1 MSAISPAPNKRTG
14 IRGLR
19 ANSFAAVVM
28 LVIEFA
34 LGVVVNLYAT
44 LPPSDAGKTLV
55 SAFGAAVTDGPV
67 ALTLHALI
75 GTLLL
80 ITGISAVVR
89 ASLLRRGVLI
99 TVTGVALL
107 AILLAWLSGTR
118 FVGDSGNGESLIM
131 ALATGVAI
139 VCYAAI
145 LLGAT
150 ERLDIRNERGMK

>member
-1 MSAISPAPNKRTG
+1 MSAISPAPTNRTG

-19 ANSFAAVVM
+19 SNSLAAVVM
-28 LVIEFA
+28 LVFEFA
-34 LGVVVNLYAT
+34 LGVVVNLYAK
-44 LPPSDAGKTLV
+44 LPPSDAGKTLL

-67 ALTLHALI
+67 ALTLHALL

-80 ITGISAVVR
+80 VTGITAVVR

-107 AILLAWLSGTR
+107 AILLAWLSGTS
-118 FVGDSGNGESLIM
+118 FVGDSGNGASLVM

-145 LLGAT
+145 LFGAAEPVNT
-150 ERLDIRNERGMK
+150 

>member
-1 MSAISPAPNKRTG
+1 MSSVSPAPRNRIG
-14 IRGLR
+14 VGGLR
-19 ANSFAAVVM
+19 ANSLAATVM

-34 LGVVVNLYAT
+34 LGVVVNLYAK
-44 LPPSDAGKTLV
+44 LPRSDAGKTLF

-67 ALTLHALI
+67 ALTLHALL

-118 FVGDSGNGESLIM
+118 FVGDSGNGESLVM

-145 LLGAT
+145 LFGAT
-150 ERLDIRNERGMK
+150 EPVATS

>member
-1 MSAISPAPNKRTG
+1 MSAIQPAPNRRTG
-14 IRGLR
+14 ISGLR
-19 ANSFAAVVM
+19 ANSLAAIVM

-34 LGVVVNLYAT
+34 LGVVVNLYAK
-44 LPPSDAGKTLV
+44 LPASDAGKTLL

-67 ALTLHALI
+67 ALTLHALL

-118 FVGDSGNGESLIM
+118 FVGDSGNGESLVM
-131 ALATGVAI
+131 ALGTGVAI
-139 VCYAAI
+139 VCCAAI
-145 LLGAT
+145 LFAASQPIDT
-150 ERLDIRNERGMK
+150 

>member
-1 MSAISPAPNKRTG
+1 MSAITPAPNQRTG
-14 IRGLR
+14 IAGLR
-19 ANSFAAVVM
+19 ANSLAALVM

-44 LPPSDAGKTLV
+44 LPAADAGKTLF

-67 ALTLHALI
+67 ALTLHALL

-89 ASLLRRGVLI
+89 AALLRGGVLI
-99 TVTGVALL
+99 TITGVALL

-139 VCYAAI
+139 ICYATI
-145 LLGAT
+145 LFGAT
-150 ERLDIRNERGMK
+150 ELVDT

>member
-1 MSAISPAPNKRTG
+1 VSTISLTPHNRTG
-14 IRGLR
+14 IGGLR
-19 ANSFAAVVM
+19 ANSLAAVVM

-34 LGVVVNLYAT
+34 LGVVVNLYAK
-44 LPPSDAGKTLV
+44 LPPSDAGKTLF

-67 ALTLHALI
+67 ALTLHALL

-80 ITGISAVVR
+80 ITGISALVR

-118 FVGDSGNGESLIM
+118 FVADSGNGESLVM

-139 VCYAAI
+139 VCYAGI
-145 LLGAT
+145 LFGTGEPA
-150 ERLDIRNERGMK
+150 RA

>member
-1 MSAISPAPNKRTG
+1 MSTISRTPRKGTG
-14 IRGLR
+14 IAGLR
-19 ANSFAAVVM
+19 ANSLAAIVM

-34 LGVVVNLYAT
+34 LGVIVNLYAK
-44 LPPSDAGKTLV
+44 LPPSDAGKTLL

-67 ALTLHALI
+67 ALTLHALL

-80 ITGISAVVR
+80 ITGISALVR

-99 TVTGVALL
+99 AVTGVALL

-118 FVGDSGNGESLIM
+118 FVGDSGNGESLLM

-139 VCYAAI
+139 ICYAAI
-145 LLGAT
+145 LFGAT
-150 ERLDIRNERGMK
+150 EQEPGALPR